1 MISSNMRWCSDIFEI
16 PCWNGERIRVI
27 FAMDCADREI
37 LSYMATTRGITGEMV
52 RDVMTLAIE
61 YRFGLVDKVPH
72 MIQWLSDNGSAYTAY
87 DTITF
92 ARLMGLQV
100 CTTPYHSP
108 ESNGMAESF
117 VKTFKRD
124 YVLMHELNDARTV
137 IEQLPS
143 WFEDYNEYH
152 PHKGLKMRSPRE
164 YRRSMAKL
172 EGCPV

>member
-1 MISSNMRWCSDIFEI
+1 MGCAFEKSHPQLLTIS
-16 PCWNGERIRVI
+16 RVI
-27 FAMDCADREI
+27 FVLDCADREI
-37 LSYMATTRGITGEMV
+37 LSYLSTTGGITGEMV
-52 RDVMTLAIE
+52 RHVMALAIE

-72 MIQWLSDNGSAYTAY
+72 MIEWLSDNGSAYTAY
-87 DTITF
+87 ETIGF

-124 YVLMHELNDARTV
+124 YVYLHELKDAQTV
-137 IEQLPS
+137 MEQLPS

-164 YRRSMAKL
+164 YRRSLIKT